1 MRHKI
6 ATLQSGCWDGAHR
19 LPAILEGGAAAEA
32 AVVSAGSAA
41 AAVEGEGE

>member
-6 ATLQSGCWDGAHR
+6 ATLQSGCWR
-19 LPAILEGGAAAEA
+19 PAILEGGAAAEA